1 MKKKVSV
8 SFLSSKNV
16 IDDLI
21 DLESTDTD
29 FIHVDEMDGK
39 FVKNKNT
46 QFKVL
51 DRMSYVLKKRLD
63 VHLMVKNPSKL
74 IEKYATLNTEYI
86 TLHVELGDKLLDY
99 YNQIKS
105 YGIKC
110 GLAINPDTDVD
121 SIKDYL
127 DYIDLI
133 LVMSVTPGA
142 GGQAFIEGTTQKI
155 DKIKEMIK
163 KRKILISVDGGINAD
178 TVKKVGAA
186 DIVVSGSFVVKEE
199 NFQAQI
205 DKLR

>member
-21 DLESTDTD
+21 DLEATDTD

-46 QFKVL
+46 QFKIL
-51 DRMSYVLKKRLD
+51 DRMSYVLQKRLD

-74 IEKYATLNTEYI
+74 IEKYITLNTEYI
-86 TLHVELGDKLLDY
+86 TLHVELGNKILDY

-110 GLAINPDTDVD
+110 GLAINPDTDIE

-142 GGQAFIEGTTQKI
+142 GGQSFKEETTEKI
-155 DKIKEMIK
+155 LKIKDMIK
-163 KRKILISVDGGINAD
+163 KKKILISVDGGINSD
-178 TVKKVGAA
+178 TVKKVSGA
-186 DIVVSGSFVVKEE
+186 DIVVSGSFVINSED
-199 NFQAQI
+199 FQTQI

>member
-8 SFLSSKNV
+8 SFLSSKNQ

-21 DLESTDTD
+21 DLEATNTD

-63 VHLMVKNPSKL
+63 VHLMVKNPIKL

-86 TLHVELGDKLLDY
+86 TLHVELGDKILDY
-99 YNQIKS
+99 YARIKS

-133 LVMSVTPGA
+133 LVMSVIPGA
-142 GGQAFIEGTTQKI
+142 GGQSFIEETTERI
-155 DKIKEMIK
+155 SKIKEIIK
-163 KRKILISVDGGINAD
+163 KRKILISVDGGINND
-178 TVKKVGAA
+178 TVKKVSGA
-186 DIVVSGSFVVKEE
+186 DIVVSGSYVVCSDE
-199 NFQAQI
+199 FQDRI
-205 DKLR
+205 DALR

>member
-1 MKKKVSV
+1 MKRKVSV

-21 DLESTDTD
+21 DLEATDTD

-46 QFKVL
+46 QFKIL
-51 DRMSYVLKKRLD
+51 DRMSYVLQKRLD

-74 IEKYATLNTEYI
+74 IEKYITLNTEYI
-86 TLHVELGDKLLDY
+86 TLHVELGDKILDY

-110 GLAINPDTDVD
+110 GLAINPDTDIE

-142 GGQAFIEGTTQKI
+142 GGQSFMEETTNRI
-155 DKIKEMIK
+155 LKIKDMIK
-163 KRKILISVDGGINAD
+163 KKKILISVDWGINSD
-178 TVKKVGAA
+178 TVNKLSGA
-186 DIVVSGSFVVKEE
+186 DIVVSGSFVIKSED
-199 NFQAQI
+199 FQTQI

>member
-1 MKKKVSV
+1 MKRKVSV

-16 IDDLI
+16 IDDLL
-21 DLESTDTD
+21 DLEATDTD

-46 QFKVL
+46 QFKIL
-51 DRMSYVLKKRLD
+51 DRMSYVLQKRLD

-74 IEKYATLNTEYI
+74 IEKYITLNTEYI
-86 TLHVELGDKLLDY
+86 TLHVELGNKILDY

-110 GLAINPDTDVD
+110 GLAINPDTDIE

-133 LVMSVTPGA
+133 LVIEDFHSWINSLIESFATIA
-142 GGQAFIEGTTQKI
+142 GP
-155 DKIKEMIK
+155 
-163 KRKILISVDGGINAD
+163 ISVY
-178 TVKKVGAA
+178 
-186 DIVVSGSFVVKEE
+186 GSFTSISWTNWLIVIIPM
-199 NFQAQI
+199 F
-205 DKLR
+205 

>member
-1 MKKKVSV
+1 MKRKVSV

-21 DLESTDTD
+21 DLEATDTD

-46 QFKVL
+46 QFKIL
-51 DRMSYVLKKRLD
+51 DRMSYVLQKRLD

-74 IEKYATLNTEYI
+74 IEKYITLNTEYI
-86 TLHVELGDKLLDY
+86 TLHVELGDKILDY

-110 GLAINPDTDVD
+110 GLAINPDTDIE

-142 GGQAFIEGTTQKI
+142 GGQSFMEETTNRI
-155 DKIKEMIK
+155 LKIKDMIK
-163 KRKILISVDGGINAD
+163 KKKILISVDGGINSD
-178 TVKKVGAA
+178 TVKKVDGV
-186 DIVVSGSFVVKEE
+186 DIVVSGSFVIKSED
-199 NFQAQI
+199 FQTQI